1 MIISD
6 FTKLN
11 NGELRPLLPSYQQT
25 GEYCCQV
32 SLPSLGFKISGNSR
46 TRRTTPI
53 RKIFSMR
60 SYTLLWNEET
70 WNEYRS
76 ASRGGLQVPIDYVAA
91 TDRGVFS
98 NINPDDELFV
108 ISVKDGQ
115 VLVGGRLVAAF
126 PPMPREKATQLLG
139 RSDLISKDLYV
150 LARKD
155 KLDYFRAGAPL
166 IPSDLRSLELT
177 SEGNRHPPK
186 FKENGSIDAQQFR
199 APRLLSEASAQL
211 LRKHLGLDI
220 TDDNRADDFLESD
233 NPDTSE
239 AERSLRTVLARKGQ
253 PAFRRE
259 LLSAYNRMCC
269 ISKSKVV
276 EILEAAH
283 IDAYSETLD
292 NSPRNGLLLRADIH
306 TLFDLHLLTV
316 DPTRTI
322 RVSKTLKGTEYEQ
335 FHGKSIEVA
344 MPSARPSEFALKR
357 RHEKFLEAEQSR

>member
-1 MIISD
+1 
-6 FTKLN
+6 
-11 NGELRPLLPSYQQT
+11 
-25 GEYCCQV
+25 
-32 SLPSLGFKISGNSR
+32 
-46 TRRTTPI
+46 
-53 RKIFSMR
+53 MR

-76 ASRGGLQVPIDYVAA
+76 ASRGGIQVPIDYVAA
-91 TDRGVFS
+91 TERGIFS
-98 NINPDDELFV
+98 KILPDDELFV

-115 VLVGGRLVAAF
+115 VLVGGRVVAASS
-126 PPMPREKATQLLG
+126 PIPREKASELLA
-139 RSDLISKDLYV
+139 RSDLIAKDLYV

-155 KLDYFRAGAPL
+155 RLDYFRAGATL
-166 IPSDLRSLELT
+166 MPSDVRSLELI
-177 SEGNRHPPK
+177 SDGNCHPPK

-199 APRLLSEASAQL
+199 APRLISEASAQL
-211 LRKHLGLDI
+211 LRNHLGLDL
-220 TDDNRADDFLESD
+220 ADEDLAAESPEFD
-233 NPDTSE
+233 NPSASE

-259 LLSAYNRMCC
+259 LLAAYSRMCC

-306 TLFDLHLLTV
+306 TLFDLNLLTV
-316 DPTRTI
+316 DPSRTI

-335 FHGKSIEVA
+335 FHGKPIEVA

-357 RHEKFLEAEQSR
+357 RHEKFLEAEQGR